1 MSGSC
6 VRIIGMGKGG
16 GGWVGNEIR
25 LNMNLIVLELVEE
38 CLGLQ
43 YVLLFTFVYGF
54 TFLRFF
60 FFNLFYF

>member
-1 MSGSC
+1 M
-6 VRIIGMGKGG
+6 V

-60 FFNLFYF
+60 FLIYFIFKL

>member
-1 MSGSC
+1 M
-6 VRIIGMGKGG
+6 V

-38 CLGLQ
+38 CLRLQ

-54 TFLRFF
+54 TFLRF
-60 FFNLFYF
+60 LT

>member
-1 MSGSC
+1 M
-6 VRIIGMGKGG
+6 V

-60 FFNLFYF
+60 FLNFILFLNFKILY